1 MAGHR
6 RDKINGQLTQ
16 EMAAII
22 RTVKDPRVSGALVT
36 ITGADC
42 TPDLKYAKIYYSA
55 IGSEKEL
62 DELRRGLKSAN
73 GYMRSQVAQRLNLR
87 ITPELQFIFDDS
99 AQNAS
104 HIAALLHSVED
115 ELIDFERREAEEAAS
130 AMRAAR
136 EEDTPD
142 DHTL

>member
-130 AMRAAR
+130 AAR